1 MRGSR
6 WGLVAAVAAVAVAG
20 ASCTAASGQGTEPA
34 GPVAAPAVA
43 QLGGAEAD
51 VSRAGGVT
59 VQGTGRVSGRP
70 DTLRATVGVSA
81 RRASVQ
87 EALDAANS
95 AAQRVLDALDD
106 AGVAQDDVR
115 TTEFSVNP
123 QFNQDGAITGYEVAN
138 LVEAT
143 LRDLDRVGAVLE
155 AVVEAGGDDARVQ
168 GVSYALEDDAALL
181 TEARAAAVA
190 DARAR
195 AEQYA
200 EAAGVE
206 LGALAA
212 ISELPRD
219 GVFNQDFAA
228 EEAAGAATSVPL
240 APGTQDVAVT
250 VTATWTIR

>member
-1 MRGSR
+1 MGGRG
-6 WGLVAAVAAVAVAG
+6 WGLVAALVALVVAG
-20 ASCTAASGQGTEPA
+20 AGCTAGAGEGTAPA

-43 QLGGAEAD
+43 QLGGAD
-51 VSRAGGVT
+51 VDAGRAGGVT

-70 DTLRATVGVSA
+70 DTLRATVGVAA

-87 EALDAANS
+87 EALDAANA

-115 TTEFSVNP
+115 TTQFSVNP
-123 QFNQDGAITGYEVAN
+123 QFSQDGAITGYEVAN

-155 AVVEAGGDDARVQ
+155 TVVEAGGDDARVQ

-181 TEARAAAVA
+181 ADARAAAVA
-190 DARAR
+190 DARTR

-206 LGALAA
+206 LGALVGV
-212 ISELPRD
+212 SELPAAGPFD
-219 GVFNQDFAA
+219 EAFAA
-228 EEAAGAATSVPL
+228 ETAAEGAAAVPL

-250 VTATWTIR
+250 VTATWAIR